1 MNLKRRFAHLFLALL
16 FIQVV
21 LVLNFYLNPNKNES
35 RRNLHEITFNL
46 DLNKHVLV
54 FLHIQKT
61 GGSDFDRSIVRH
73 LQVRNRTTQTWQSA
87 CEKTDQTSNRSATN
101 KNIKFKKFT
110 CKRETSNKN
119 EEINWYFSRQTFGWI
134 CSLHPDYTD
143 LKRCVKKFYPNNRP
157 ADFLF
162 FTVLR
167 DPIKR
172 YISEWQHVRRGA
184 TWSRH
189 GSKKCLIDKY
199 FECFK
204 GANNWINVS
213 IDEFIACKTNLANN
227 RQTRML
233 ALYDNEFSVCDFLS
247 INQKNERILL
257 ESAKNTLQSLFYFG
271 LTEYQVFSQ
280 RLFEQLLGKNAFKFK
295 KNFIQANNTNAERF
309 VNTLSKETLN
319 RIKELNHLDLE
330 LYEYA
335 KNLFFQ
341 RLNED
346 KIHLS

>member
-1 MNLKRRFAHLFLALL
+1 MSLKRRFVHLFLAILL
-16 FIQVV
+16 IQLV
-21 LVLNFYLNPNKNES
+21 LVLSFYLNSNKNEP
-35 RRNLHEITFNL
+35 RRNQSTFVYSF

-73 LQVRNRTTQTWQSA
+73 LQVRNQSTRAWQSA
-87 CEKTDQTSNRSATN
+87 CEKTNQTSSQTATS
-101 KNIKFKKFT
+101 KNIKFKKFI
-110 CKRETSNKN
+110 CKREMSSINQ
-119 EEINWYFSRQTFGWI
+119 EINWYFSRQTFGWI
-134 CSLHPDYTD
+134 CNLHPDYTD
-143 LKRCVKKFYPNNRP
+143 LKRCVRKFYPNHRS

-172 YISEWQHVRRGA
+172 YVSEWQHVRRGA

-199 FECFK
+199 FECFN
-204 GANNWINVS
+204 GANNWANVS
-213 IDEFIACKTNLANN
+213 IDEFIACKNNLANN

-233 ALYDNEFSVCDFLS
+233 ALYENKFSACDFLTL
-247 INQKNERILL
+247 IQKDERTLL
-257 ESAKNTLQSLFYFG
+257 ENAKNTLQSLFYFG

-280 RLFEQLLGKNAFKFK
+280 RLFEKLLGKNVYKFK
-295 KNFIQANNTNAERF
+295 KNFTQANNTNAERF
-309 VNTLSKETLN
+309 VSTLSKETLN
-319 RIKELNHLDLE
+319 RIKELNRLDLE

-335 KNLFFQ
+335 KSLFFN
-341 RLNED
+341 RLKEE
-346 KIHLS
+346 KIDFT

>member
-1 MNLKRRFAHLFLALL
+1 M
-16 FIQVV
+16 
-21 LVLNFYLNPNKNES
+21 
-35 RRNLHEITFNL
+35 FNL

-73 LQVRNRTTQTWQSA
+73 LQVLNKTTQTWKLA
-87 CEKTDQTSNRSATN
+87 CEKTNQTSNQTATI
-101 KNIKFKKFT
+101 KNIKFKKFV
-110 CKRETSNKN
+110 CKREKINKN

-134 CSLHPDYTD
+134 CGLHPDYND
-143 LKRCVKKFYPNNRP
+143 VKQCVRKFYPNHL
-157 ADFLF
+157 ATEFLF

-204 GANNWINVS
+204 GANNWANVS
-213 IDEFIACKTNLANN
+213 IGDFVACKTNLANN

-233 ALYDNEFSVCDFLS
+233 ASYNTRLSVCDFS
-247 INQKNERILL
+247 SMIRKNKRALL
-257 ESAKNTLQSLFYFG
+257 DNAKHNLRSLFYFG
-271 LTEYQVFSQ
+271 LTEFQELSQ
-280 RLFEQLLGKNAFKFK
+280 RLFERTLGQNTYKFK

-309 VNTLSKETLN
+309 IGQLDKEVLN
-319 RIKELNHLDLE
+319 RIKELNQLDLE

-335 KNLFFQ
+335 KNLFFE
-341 RLNED
+341 RLKRENID
-346 KIHLS
+346 CS